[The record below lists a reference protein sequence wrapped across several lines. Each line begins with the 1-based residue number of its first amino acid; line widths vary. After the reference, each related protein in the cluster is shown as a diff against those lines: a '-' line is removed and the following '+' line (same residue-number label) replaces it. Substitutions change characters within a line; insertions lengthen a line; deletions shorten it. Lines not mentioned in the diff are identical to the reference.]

1 MMLTTTALSTT
12 TGAAEDRVDE
22 DGDVQT
28 PDAIDEAFMAWYDLR
43 AVVGDEIGGRARVR
57 PCTPT
62 RDATMRCGIDA
73 RRQRGLFGSAAA
85 RDKKRGGIGDD
96 DVLPKFPIGDAL
108 TASSPTRR
116 W

>member
-43 AVVGDEIGGRARVR
+43 AVVGDEIGGR
-57 PCTPT
+57 TPPPVYADTGRDDAMHETT
-62 RDATMRCGIDA
+62 RQD
-73 RRQRGLFGSAAA
+73 AA
-85 RDKKRGGIGDD
+85 RYDTLRRVQDFEEQG
-96 DVLPKFPIGDAL
+96 PKSAN
-108 TASSPTRR
+108 TY
-116 W
+116 